1 MGVESTSILSA
12 KNNKNEEIVIDMDRL
27 DKCLCSLK
35 EKRHTKMNDLKK
47 EDKKNIAFFRECVE
61 KTYETNNYFIVVQS
75 VKRHFNHEEEKYN
88 NGTVGA
94 YFVGCFYN
102 TNHPN
107 NSCTPACVNAFV
119 PDRIPGSIECKSLC
133 IMLDEKGKYETLNS
147 TIIGNT
153 TVAYIY
159 IQTGKCGKDI
169 PISLRK
175 YLVSKGIK
183 QYNVME
189 YVDGEPNGYKSVC
202 GFIDIEDNPKTS
214 DVKKCGVS
222 GYCWGVGILVII
234 VIVIIILLLLA
245 LFLGVS
251 YSKKE

>member
-1 MGVESTSILSA
+1 
-12 KNNKNEEIVIDMDRL
+12 
-27 DKCLCSLK
+27 
-35 EKRHTKMNDLKK
+35 
-47 EDKKNIAFFRECVE
+47 
-61 KTYETNNYFIVVQS
+61 
-75 VKRHFNHEEEKYN
+75 
-88 NGTVGA
+88 
-94 YFVGCFYN
+94 
-102 TNHPN
+102 
-107 NSCTPACVNAFV
+107 
-119 PDRIPGSIECKSLC
+119 
-133 IMLDEKGKYETLNS
+133 MLDEKGKYETLNS